1 MKKERKMTMA
11 PSFMFETLPCAEA
24 TSIATPGI
32 PSLILSIGVGVVGVG
47 FDVDGVGVV
56 GVGFDVDGVGGDGV
70 GGDVV
75 GVRDGGNG
83 LHLSIAVNII

>member
-47 FDVDGVGVV
+47 FDVDGVG
-56 GVGFDVDGVGGDGV
+56 GDGV